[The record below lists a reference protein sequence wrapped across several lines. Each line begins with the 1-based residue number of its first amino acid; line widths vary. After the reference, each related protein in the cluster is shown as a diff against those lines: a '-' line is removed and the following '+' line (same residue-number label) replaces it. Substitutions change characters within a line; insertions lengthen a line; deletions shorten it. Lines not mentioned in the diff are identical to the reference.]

1 MARHD
6 ATRFP
11 SGWLVIAVLALS
23 FVLWAVLFFVTLPHL
38 QDLAGGAQPFDLRL
52 KGYTY
57 ADARAFLTAIGERGR
72 AYYLN
77 PELVLDS
84 FYPPLYAASRA
95 LPLWWLTMPGR
106 VREGAMPLAWRQ
118 LLVALPILVA
128 LIDGGVE
135 NVCIATM
142 IWNWPDLSPG
152 VVQLS
157 SAATQAK
164 LLLGALTELLLV
176 GFAIVWAL
184 RRLRPRAAAPT
195 KS

>member
-1 MARHD
+1 MAGHD
-6 ATRFP
+6 AARFL

-23 FVLWAVLFFVTLPHL
+23 FVLWAALFFVTLPHL
-38 QDLAGGAQPFDLRL
+38 QMLAGGAQPFDLRL
-52 KGYTY
+52 EGYTD

-95 LPLWWLTMPGR
+95 LALWWLTMPGR
-106 VREGAMPLAWRQ
+106 VRDGAMPLPWRR

-128 LIDGGVE
+128 LLDGGGE

-142 IWNWPDLSPG
+142 IWNWPDLSSG

-164 LLLGALTELLLV
+164 FLLGALTELLLV
-176 GFAIVWAL
+176 GFAVVWAR
-184 RRLRPRAAAPT
+184 RRLRSRAAALP